1 MANIRA
7 VIIEDHNLTRVGIRS
22 CLNEQKNIQVIG
34 DTNTAAAGLKLL
46 QNTKPDIAIVD
57 IRLPDMDGITLVQRF
72 RQSIPHSALQK

>member
-22 CLNEQKNIQVIG
+22 CLNEQKNIQVVG
-34 DTNTAAAGLKLL
+34 DAETAAAGLELL

-57 IRLPDMDGITLVQRF
+57 IDQIWME
-72 RQSIPHSALQK
+72 